1 MGGGGAATAG
11 PMMPKLLFARP
22 PQDAIE
28 EGQVR
33 KLAASRHAPGDWI
46 RRAQMIAWSWA
57 GWKTTRIAAALRCH
71 PQTVRERLVR
81 FNAQGVDGLGDQPGG
96 GRKPRLTEAE
106 RRRVLA
112 LAATP
117 PPGRPERGEDGVL
130 EALDEAQPGEWTLD
144 TLTEAAQAAGIR
156 IARSQVRRIFLAEGV
171 RWRRTRTWATSP
183 DPEFVPKGRG
193 SSPSTRARPKG
204 RRSSTPT
211 SWAR

>member
-1 MGGGGAATAG
+1 
-11 PMMPKLLFARP
+11 MPKLLFARP
-22 PQDAIE
+22 PRDATE

-57 GWKTTRIAAALRCH
+57 GWTTTRIAAALRCH

-81 FNAQGVDGLGDQPGG
+81 FNAEGVDGLGDLPGG

-106 RRRVLA
+106 RSRVLA
-112 LAATP
+112 LAATT
-117 PPGRPERGEDGVL
+117 PPGRLERGEDGVL
-130 EALDEAQPGEWTLD
+130 EAADEDAARRVDAGHPDRGGPGGRHPHRAQPGAADLPRRAGPLAPDAHLD
-144 TLTEAAQAAGIR
+144 HQPR
-156 IARSQVRRIFLAEGV
+156 PGV
-171 RWRRTRTWATSP
+171 RPKRTRIVALHTAP
-183 DPEFVPKGRG
+183 R
-193 SSPSTRARPKG
+193 RG

>member
-1 MGGGGAATAG
+1 
-11 PMMPKLLFARP
+11 MPRLLFARP
-22 PQDAIE
+22 PSDATE
-28 EGQVR
+28 AAQVR
-33 KLAASRHAPGDWI
+33 KLATSRHAPGDWI

-81 FNAQGVDGLGDQPGG
+81 FNAEGVDGLGDRAGV
-96 GRKPRLTEAE
+96 GRKPRLTDAD
-106 RRRVLA
+106 RSRVLA
-112 LAATP
+112 LAATT
-117 PPGRPERGEDGVL
+117 PPGRLVREEDGTL
-130 EALDEAQPGEWTLD
+130 AAAAEDQPGEWTLD

-156 IARSQVRRIFLAEGV
+156 IERSQVRRIFLAERV
-171 RWRRTRTWATSP
+171 RWRRTRTWTTSL

-193 SSPSTRARPKG
+193 SSPSTAARPRG

>member
-1 MGGGGAATAG
+1 
-11 PMMPKLLFARP
+11 MPKLVFARP
-22 PQDAIE
+22 PQDAAE
-28 EGQVR
+28 DAQVR

-46 RRAQMIAWSWA
+46 RRAQLVAWSWA

-81 FNAQGVDGLGDQPGG
+81 FNAEGVDGLGDVPGG

-106 RRRVLA
+106 RSQVLA

-117 PPGRPERGEDGVL
+117 PPGRLERGEDGVL
-130 EALDEAQPGEWTLD
+130 EAAADDAPGEWTLD
-144 TLTEAAQAAGIR
+144 TLTDAAHAAGIR
-156 IARSQVRRIFLAEGV
+156 IARSQVRRIFLAEKV
-171 RWRRTRTWATSP
+171 RWRRTRTWTTSP
-183 DPEFVPKGRG
+183 DPEFAPKGRG
-193 SSPSTRARPKG
+193 SSPSTPAPRRG

>member
-1 MGGGGAATAG
+1 
-11 PMMPKLLFARP
+11 MPRLLFARP
-22 PQDAIE
+22 PKDATE

-57 GWKTTRIAAALRCH
+57 GWTTTRIAAALRCH
-71 PQTVRERLVR
+71 PQTVRERLLR
-81 FNAQGVDGLGDQPGG
+81 FNAEGVDGLGDRPGG

-106 RRRVLA
+106 RSRVLA

-117 PPGRPERGEDGVL
+117 PPGRLERGEDGVL
-130 EALDEAQPGEWTLD
+130 EAADEDAPGEWTLD
-144 TLTEAAQAAGIR
+144 TLTEAARAAGIR
-156 IARSQVRRIFLAEGV
+156 IARSQVRRIFLAERV

-183 DPEFVPKGRG
+183 DPEFAPKGRG
-193 SSPSTRARPKG
+193 SSPSTPARPRG